1 MFTNALTLKKPLFA
15 TVSATVLSVFL
26 LLMVPFGAHA
36 AAPISNCKTPDGKDG
51 VKTAISVGGTSCVP
65 INGAGIQG
73 NPIFIYITGIL
84 KVAAGLAGIATVGG
98 FTWGGIL
105 YITARANAGQVEK
118 GKNVMINSA
127 IGLLMF
133 IFMYAI
139 LQYLVPGGVFL

>member
-1 MFTNALTLKKPLFA
+1 MSTNALTLKKPFAA
-15 TVSATVLSVFL
+15 TVITTVLSVFIL
-26 LLMVPFGAHA
+26 LFAPLGVNA
-36 AAPISNCKTPDGKDG
+36 AAPIANCKTSDGKDG
-51 VKTAISVGGTSCVP
+51 VQTALSVGGTSCVP
-65 INGAGIQG
+65 INGSGIQG

-84 KVAAGLAGIATVGG
+84 KVVAGLAGIATVGG
-98 FTWGGIL
+98 FAWGGIL

-139 LQYLVPGGVFL
+139 LQFLVPGGIFQ